1 MSKPTDEAAAVSFPS
16 HVLPKDLANAIK
28 YLGDEEL
35 DRLITAACAEIRR
48 RGRQLLSDKPT
59 PEMARDLTPASLT
72 RGHLNAVR
80 AAFKAGLLL
89 CGSLASSAYPN
100 RTCVRLWP
108 PRLSINVEAIEQ
120 KYKNCR
126 RMNKVSQ
133 QEECRLPMK
142 SIGLRDDA
150 VIVSRPQRLWS
161 W

>member
-16 HVLPKDLANAIK
+16 HVLPKDLANAIQ

-48 RGRQLLSDKPT
+48 RGRQLPSDKPT

-150 VIVSRPQRLWS
+150 VIVRRPQKLWS